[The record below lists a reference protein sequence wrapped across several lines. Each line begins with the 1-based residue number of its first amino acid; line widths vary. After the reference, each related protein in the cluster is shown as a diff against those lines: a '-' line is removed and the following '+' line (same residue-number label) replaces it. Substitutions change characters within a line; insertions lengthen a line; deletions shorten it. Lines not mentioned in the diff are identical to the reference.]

1 MRGSDGTFYKSEI
14 FKLRNLECSLLW
26 VRIDPELEFIR
37 KVNIEQEEDNW
48 HYQLL
53 KEKDIIGQYEAIHA
67 LKKYNTEA
75 AYEAL
80 KHVILNKEYF
90 FKIRQQALKAIT
102 EMNTKEFNKFLSTE
116 KFLIKIFNEY
126 DTLGKNL

>member
-1 MRGSDGTFYKSEI
+1 M
-14 FKLRNLECSLLW
+14 
-26 VRIDPELEFIR
+26 RIDPELEFIR

-126 DTLGKNL
+126 DMLGKSF